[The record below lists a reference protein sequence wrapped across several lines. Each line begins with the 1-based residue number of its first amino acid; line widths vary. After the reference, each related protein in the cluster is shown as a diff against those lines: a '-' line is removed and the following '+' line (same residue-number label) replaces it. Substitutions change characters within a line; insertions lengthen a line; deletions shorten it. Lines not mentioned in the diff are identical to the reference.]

1 MHSLLWHVQRF
12 PFRAGEGYLN
22 ISSVMAVIQKTHK
35 AVFKGVEDQEEV
47 QKSLPEQKS
56 KIASR
61 CVEFF

>member
-1 MHSLLWHVQRF
+1 
-12 PFRAGEGYLN
+12 
-22 ISSVMAVIQKTHK
+22 MAVIQKTHK